1 MTDRTREHV
10 RGAILAAVVL
20 VNGFAAS
27 PLPRNVQRSQYDTPL
42 AREEVAR
49 WRSTLASVG
58 IVRTEAE
65 LIDASFTWGSG
76 LAEIRRAG
84 MTPFTDLF
92 RLTGTGQSWGLF
104 TYPDTFPHQLVVW
117 TRRGDDAPWEL
128 RYAGLDRAHT
138 DDVDVLAYRRIRGV
152 YDAQTS
158 RPTKAWPRVAAWIAR
173 RALVADASA
182 THARVGFYRRHSLAP
197 GEARSEEAP
206 VLRHARTYRRDA
218 LFSGENP

>member
-1 MTDRTREHV
+1 MTSRTREHV

-27 PLPRNVQRSQYDTPL
+27 PLPRNVQRSQYDTLL
-42 AREEVAR
+42 AREEVGR

-58 IVRTEAE
+58 IAYTEAE
-65 LIDASFTWGSG
+65 LIDASYTWGSG
-76 LAEIRRAG
+76 LAELRRAS

-117 TRRGDDAPWEL
+117 TRRGDDALWKL
-128 RYAGLDRAHT
+128 RYAGLDRDHA

-152 YDAQTS
+152 YDAQAS
-158 RPTKAWPRVAAWIAR
+158 RPTKTWPRTAAWIAR
-173 RALVADASA
+173 RALLADASA
-182 THARVGFYRRHSLAP
+182 THARVGFYRRHSVAP
-197 GEARSEEAP
+197 GEARPEEAP

-218 LFSGENP
+218 LFSADGP